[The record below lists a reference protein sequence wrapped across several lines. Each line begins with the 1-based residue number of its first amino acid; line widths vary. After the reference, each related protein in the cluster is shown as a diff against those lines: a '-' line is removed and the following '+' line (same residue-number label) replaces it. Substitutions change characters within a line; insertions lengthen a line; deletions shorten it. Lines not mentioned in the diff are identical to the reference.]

1 MTDEVKVL
9 MKLKNNSTGVTRD
22 VFRMYSGCEQAW
34 IFMST
39 TMRQAIKRRAAQ
51 DRETVLCAYYYG
63 KTVTGKTYGGM
74 HIVHGQHVRPQDNES
89 LRNLSCTTD
98 FYSEMDSAIKAA

>member
-1 MTDEVKVL
+1 MADEVKVL
-9 MKLKNNSTGVTRD
+9 MKLKNNSTGETRN

-34 IFMST
+34 TFMST
-39 TMRQAIKRRAAQ
+39 TMRKAIKRRATT

-63 KTVTGKTYGGM
+63 KTITGKTYGGM
-74 HIVHGQHVRPQDNES
+74 HIVHGQHVRPQDNDS
-89 LRNLSCTTD
+89 LRNLSYAKD